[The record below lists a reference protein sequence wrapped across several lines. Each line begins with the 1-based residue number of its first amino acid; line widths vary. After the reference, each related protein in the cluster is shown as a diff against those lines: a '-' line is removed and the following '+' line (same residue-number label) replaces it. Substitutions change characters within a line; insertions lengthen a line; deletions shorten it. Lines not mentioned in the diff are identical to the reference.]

1 MNCSNPVH
9 RFVMLRKIQDK
20 QHILFEHLCKIY
32 FLNCTF
38 TPNFYIISYELI
50 TYLINKKL

>member
-50 TYLINKKL
+50 TYLINKNL